1 MLGEEGP
8 NKNIKNKRGLEIRVS
23 LGAGDS
29 RHQSSVS
36 LKKVKWAQ
44 R

>member
-8 NKNIKNKRGLEIRVS
+8 NKNKRGLEIRVS

>member
-8 NKNIKNKRGLEIRVS
+8 NKNKRVWEIRVS